1 MRETSNMPTYSS
13 THITVLH
20 TSLGRPW
27 ACTVQM
33 AWPGVGGLSIAD
45 GCPPYFTPSTSP
57 THSKT
62 DRLTHCPLQ
71 TPSACP
77 PPQPRALAHIKSL
90 CQQQKIVKRFIP
102 RPNVPMKPSL
112 SPPLSCGFSATC
124 LAHTTA
130 LYFGVV
136 VCGVDGL
143 FSASAHKPLEGREHT
158 TYYLFF
164 VSSMAP
170 GILFG
175 T

>member
-1 MRETSNMPTYSS
+1 MPTYSS

-27 ACTVQM
+27 ACTVQKL
-33 AWPGVGGLSIAD
+33 GLALVVSQMLMGAH
-45 GCPPYFTPSTSP
+45 PTSHHPLLQHTPRP
-57 THSKT
+57 TGLPTVPCKH
-62 DRLTHCPLQ
+62 LLH
-71 TPSACP
+71 AHP
-77 PPQPRALAHIKSL
+77 PPQPRALAHIKSQ

-102 RPNVPMKPSL
+102 RPNVPTKPSL

-164 VSSMAP
+164 VFSMAP